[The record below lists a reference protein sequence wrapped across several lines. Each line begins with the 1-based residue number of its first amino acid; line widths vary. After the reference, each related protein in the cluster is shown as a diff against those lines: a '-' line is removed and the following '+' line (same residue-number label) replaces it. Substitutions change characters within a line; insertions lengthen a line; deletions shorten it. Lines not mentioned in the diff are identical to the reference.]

1 MVVFTIDYYI
11 LLALEQENDGKSITT
26 RSLLSRMSDHA
37 GLMRLE
43 MALYD
48 AFAYSMPSE
57 CFSLLVLASSQSFSS
72 VS

>member
-1 MVVFTIDYYI
+1 MVVSTIDYYI